1 MEKGQVTQKD
11 GRCFR
16 RLIFNLGL
24 SDRDRYMADLMRVN
38 ASTILKAF
46 KPLIVTSGFDEALVD
61 RWLEV
66 RACPVIICH
75 DCLTVLT

>member
-1 MEKGQVTQKD
+1 
-11 GRCFR
+11 
-16 RLIFNLGL
+16 
-24 SDRDRYMADLMRVN
+24 MADLMRVN